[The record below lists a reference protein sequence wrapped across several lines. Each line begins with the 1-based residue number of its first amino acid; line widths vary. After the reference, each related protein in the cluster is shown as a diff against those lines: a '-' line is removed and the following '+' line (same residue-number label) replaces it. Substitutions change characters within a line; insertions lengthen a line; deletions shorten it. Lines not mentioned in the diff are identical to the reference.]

1 MDYFELL
8 LSTNFFFELAQ
19 NFFHFGFQNITKE
32 ENLSPENRI
41 RLRLWLFTVKGIN
54 HDH

>member
-19 NFFHFGFQNITKE
+19 NIFHFGFQNITKE
-32 ENLSPENRI
+32 ENPSPGNRI
-41 RLRLWLFTVKGIN
+41 RLQLRLFIVKGIN